1 MIVTSKYPK
10 PTQCN
15 QQIYFSISGLYDSVE
30 SREASYQHPSEVHI
44 VTDSVYCPFCC
55 RDIEPECDEFGDE
68 IEMPEGG
75 RIYVHDDV
83 PHDPDYQFEEL
94 Q

>member
-1 MIVTSKYPK
+1 MS
-10 PTQCN
+10 
-15 QQIYFSISGLYDSVE
+15 
-30 SREASYQHPSEVHI
+30 
-44 VTDSVYCPFCC
+44 DSVYCPFCC
-55 RDIEPECDEFGDE
+55 RNIEPECDEFGDE

-75 RIYVHDDV
+75 LLYVHDDV

>member
-1 MIVTSKYPK
+1 M
-10 PTQCN
+10 
-15 QQIYFSISGLYDSVE
+15 
-30 SREASYQHPSEVHI
+30 
-44 VTDSVYCPFCC
+44 TDLFYCPFCC
-55 RDIEPECDEFGDE
+55 RDIEPVCDEFGDD

-75 RIYVHDDV
+75 HIYVHDDV